1 MPHNKKL
8 YMFCKKPN
16 DVKHSKN
23 NKFYRKEQW
32 RAWNDFCASTA
43 NIQDI
48 EMRQMLVASINA
60 TTNPFTISVFYHKK

>member
-16 DVKHSKN
+16 DLKHGKN
-23 NKFYRKEQW
+23 NKFYRKEPW

-48 EMRQMLVASINA
+48 EMRQILVASTNA
-60 TTNPFTISVFYHKK
+60 TTNPFTMSVFYHKK